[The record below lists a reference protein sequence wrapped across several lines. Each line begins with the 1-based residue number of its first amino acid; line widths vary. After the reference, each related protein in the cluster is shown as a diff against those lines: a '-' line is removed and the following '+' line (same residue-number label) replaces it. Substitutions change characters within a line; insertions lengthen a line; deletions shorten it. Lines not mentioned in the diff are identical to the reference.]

1 MVEGEDFLV
10 LSLGLGARTVAMA
23 MRVSGGD
30 EDSDKGSSMDLH
42 GGVKG
47 GGAEEE
53 AKAEDEG
60 GLLSVAT
67 SSTMHP
73 SFFQIGVWCTIIS
86 LVHHRTRLVV
96 KLKFSPIHAVL
107 EGKRV
112 AIVDDSI

>member
-86 LVHHRTRLVV
+86 PVHHRACLVV
-96 KLKFSPIHAVL
+96 KL
-107 EGKRV
+107 
-112 AIVDDSI
+112 